1 MVHQIRHVAR
11 WCIKLDMLLDGG
23 SLQAAG
29 LSDLK
34 LDMMLDSGSL
44 QAARR
49 SDLKLDMMLDGAS
62 N

>member
-23 SLQAAG
+23 SLQAAR

-34 LDMMLDSGSL
+34 LYMLLDGGS
-44 QAARR
+44 QAAHL
-49 SDLKLDMMLDGAS
+49 SDRKLDMLLDGAS